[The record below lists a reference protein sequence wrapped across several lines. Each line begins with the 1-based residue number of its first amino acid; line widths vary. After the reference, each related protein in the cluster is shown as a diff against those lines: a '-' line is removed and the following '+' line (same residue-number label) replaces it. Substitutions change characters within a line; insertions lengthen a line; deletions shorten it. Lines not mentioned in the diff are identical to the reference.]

1 MTRLETAG
9 MGGKKPRRMRG
20 LRRKYKRRR
29 AAPKARPTE
38 KGNLRR
44 DKGGGKR
51 GHRRD
56 RGLHITEREIDG
68 I

>member
-1 MTRLETAG
+1 MAVIQPY
-9 MGGKKPRRMRG
+9 K
-20 LRRKYKRRR
+20 KRRATPEAR
-29 AAPKARPTE
+29 PAEKHDRAPKARPTE

-44 DKGGGKR
+44 DKGGGER
-51 GHRRD
+51 GPRRG